1 MRVWMCL
8 FMLWCLAL
16 RPALAQDRDYGRSM
30 GVTGR
35 GIVATS
41 QVPASQAGAH
51 ILERG
56 GSAIYYA
63 EHGYSVPEIIP
74 DFWGIGRPKL
84 KQTEEAQRVFLPHG
98 KPPAVGEPFSNPDL
112 GKILRLLADDQGARE
127 FYEGET
133 AQRLASE
140 MAKHGGLI
148 TLDGRANAFPHLQA
162 MHRHVLPGFEAEAN
176 LALFDGEHGDFDASL

>member
-1 MRVWMCL
+1 MGCDTQRISAPQSEGTLMRVWMCL
-8 FMLWCLAL
+8 FMLWRLGL
-16 RPALAQDRDYGRSM
+16 PALAQDRDYGRSM

-127 FYEGET
+127 FYEGEI
-133 AQRLASE
+133 
-140 MAKHGGLI
+140 AKAILKTSTLSAGPCNRAKSLVGRFLPEGLVC
-148 TLDGRANAFPHLQA
+148 APSS
-162 MHRHVLPGFEAEAN
+162 MVYEY
-176 LALFDGEHGDFDASL
+176 